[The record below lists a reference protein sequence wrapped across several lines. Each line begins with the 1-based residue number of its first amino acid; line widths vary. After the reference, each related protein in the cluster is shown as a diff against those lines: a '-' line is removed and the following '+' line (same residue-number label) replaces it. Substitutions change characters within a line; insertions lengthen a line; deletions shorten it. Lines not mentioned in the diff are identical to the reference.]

1 MLQLLPFQ
9 TLIIV
14 TDADVMVV
22 MEKVNLAAKV
32 VVLLLLVGC
41 LNLVVLDMT
50 SLNIARLENIILN
63 KTLNMNIL

>member
-63 KTLNMNIL
+63 KTLNRNIL